1 MVPSIS
7 GSIAAKMPSDYLLPS
22 KDLYVQALQNQLAI
36 FGTDCKMPSAGPQ
49 TVLSIE
55 QNYVSSFKGKSANLS
70 DTYTN
75 KFASNAS

>member
-1 MVPSIS
+1 
-7 GSIAAKMPSDYLLPS
+7 
-22 KDLYVQALQNQLAI
+22 
-36 FGTDCKMPSAGPQ
+36 MPSAGPQ